1 MNGLSRI
8 HGRSALVLAAHGSV
22 RDPESCAQ
30 VHEYAREVARRG
42 PFDAAIAAFHLGSPN
57 FGEAL
62 DRLEADRV
70 VVVPFLAA
78 EGHFCEEVLPE
89 ALRRNHRFASITLR
103 QTPPLGTHP
112 GFASVIARR
121 VSLLL
126 AEHGL
131 SRQATTL
138 LLVGHGTERHERSRA
153 STLTLV
159 EALRHRRVAG
169 EVRAAFLDDEPPV
182 EQVVQEA
189 AGRDLLV
196 VPFLMG
202 GAHALTDLPARLGLS
217 TGSERARPLLGHR
230 VGGRV
235 VVDGPAGGYDGVVDL
250 LFDLAVHHLPIPRRF
265 PPRPRGQTHVLAH
278 AHAQVHA
285 PAHPPRPA
293 SGAVFLVGA
302 GPGDAGLITVKGR
315 ELLERAD
322 VVLHDRLI
330 GPELLRVVRPGA
342 TVVDVGKAPGGES
355 ESQAWIN
362 HLLVQHARDGQLV
375 VRLKGGD
382 PMVFGRGAEELS
394 ACQEAGVPCE
404 VVPGV
409 SSAIAVP
416 ASVGIPVTLRGVAR
430 SFAVVTA
437 HMDADGAEAADE
449 RIAALAGADTLVI
462 LMGRGRLAE
471 VARVLIKAGRKTSTP
486 AACIQDG
493 TLLSQRSVVG
503 SLGTIANLADAAG
516 LGTPSVIVVGDV
528 AAWGIA
534 AASSGS
540 EPLAEAASC

>member
-1 MNGLSRI
+1 
-8 HGRSALVLAAHGSV
+8 
-22 RDPESCAQ
+22 
-30 VHEYAREVARRG
+30 
-42 PFDAAIAAFHLGSPN
+42 
-57 FGEAL
+57 
-62 DRLEADRV
+62 
-70 VVVPFLAA
+70 
-78 EGHFCEEVLPE
+78 
-89 ALRRNHRFASITLR
+89 
-103 QTPPLGTHP
+103 
-112 GFASVIARR
+112 
-121 VSLLL
+121 
-126 AEHGL
+126 
-131 SRQATTL
+131 
-138 LLVGHGTERHERSRA
+138 
-153 STLTLV
+153 
-159 EALRHRRVAG
+159 
-169 EVRAAFLDDEPPV
+169 
-182 EQVVQEA
+182 
-189 AGRDLLV
+189 
-196 VPFLMG
+196 
-202 GAHALTDLPARLGLS
+202 
-217 TGSERARPLLGHR
+217 
-230 VGGRV
+230 
-235 VVDGPAGGYDGVVDL
+235 
-250 LFDLAVHHLPIPRRF
+250 
-265 PPRPRGQTHVLAH
+265 
-278 AHAQVHA
+278 
-285 PAHPPRPA
+285 
-293 SGAVFLVGA
+293 
-302 GPGDAGLITVKGR
+302 
-315 ELLERAD
+315 
-322 VVLHDRLI
+322 
-330 GPELLRVVRPGA
+330 
-342 TVVDVGKAPGGES
+342 VDVGKAPGGES